1 MTPAEQRLLLN
12 EIKKQIALLQTKL
25 RTLGDSEQ
33 EELNSLKQLLQT
45 LVESKKEEERQR
57 EREQATPYQTFFR
70 AMDELV
76 EQRNNIFVQ
85 RLPHLIANFC
95 TSVGVTFACH
105 KTKNFPSFESSIKN
119 LNPAQAQQLINGLRN
134 QILSQYEEGTPKYN
148 DINALILKIGEI
160 LRTKGTDPTIQT
172 LFTQTDLDHPL
183 AETPDFYNFFTD
195 SLEGFIVLEKKIKK
209 LGENPEAIVTALPQ
223 IISESLKTYNDFPAV
238 LTLKTSPSFRKCIKN
253 LSPIQTQSLII
264 NLTSIAIET
273 TSDPNHE
280 KIKSTIPTLLN
291 DVCTILRKHST
302 NKEIKAIVE
311 ETKETNNSRN
321 EEDFRQAFM
330 ARLWHSLRHIWPN
343 DSYEQSA

>member
-12 EIKKQIALLQTKL
+12 EIEKQIALLQNKL
-25 RTLGDSEQ
+25 RKLGDSEQ

-105 KTKNFPSFESSIKN
+105 RTKNFPSFESSIEP
-119 LNPAQAQQLINGLRN
+119 LNPAQAHKLIQGIKHHLLEKY
-134 QILSQYEEGTPKYN
+134 QEGTPEHN
-148 DINALILKIGEI
+148 NINALILKIGEV
-160 LRTKGTDPTIQT
+160 LRTKGTDSTIQT

-195 SLEGFIVLEKKIKK
+195 SLEGFIVLEKKIKE
-209 LGENPEAIVTALPQ
+209 LGKTPEAIVTALPQ

-264 NLTSIAIET
+264 NLANIAIET
-273 TSDPNHE
+273 TSDPNYE

-302 NKEIKAIVE
+302 NNEIKTIVE

-321 EEDFRQAFM
+321 EEDFRQAFIEK
-330 ARLWHSLRHIWPN
+330 LWISLQHVRSN
-343 DSYEQSA
+343 NSSEQSA